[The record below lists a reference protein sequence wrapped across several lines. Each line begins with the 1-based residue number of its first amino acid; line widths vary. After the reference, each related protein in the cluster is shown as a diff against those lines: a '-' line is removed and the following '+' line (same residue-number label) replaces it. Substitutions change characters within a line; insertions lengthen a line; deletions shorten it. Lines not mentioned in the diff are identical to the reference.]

1 MNILFFSDIHTDWA
15 ALHRLLDLE
24 ADYYFCLGDLVSWR
38 KHLNLAGEI
47 LQRRAGKTFV
57 IPGNHE
63 SASDIEDLCNQ
74 YGLENLHG
82 KTKNLGGVSIAG
94 LGFSNPTPF
103 HTPGEFTEEELEQ
116 QLAPFAALH
125 PLVLACHCPPKD
137 TPLDLG
143 PGGRHFGSS
152 SVASFI
158 EQVSPRYF
166 LCGHIHEA
174 AGVSAQLGSRG
185 RTTGV
190 NVGKRGYLLDLTT
203 PLNTSI

>member
-116 QLAPFAALH
+116 QLARLRPSILWFSPAIALRKTRLSTLV
-125 PLVLACHCPPKD
+125 PGAGTLVLPLSRALLSRFPRVIFCAVTSMRPP
-137 TPLDLG
+137 G
-143 PGGRHFGSS
+143 
-152 SVASFI
+152 
-158 EQVSPRYF
+158 SPRNW
-166 LCGHIHEA
+166 EA
-174 AGVSAQLGSRG
+174 EEG
-185 RTTGV
+185 RQV
-190 NVGKRGYLLDLTT
+190 LTWASGAIF
-203 PLNTSI
+203 SI